1 MKTMIMN
8 TLGLLMVAFV
18 MFLIFKKIKSII
30 PTLLGGALSKDH
42 IPTAPEY
49 ENSGL
54 NMSNIIELDE
64 EDIDIDDL
72 DSDDEL
78 VLSKST
84 GDNESGDDVEDNSE
98 DDVEDNSEDDVED
111 NSEDDVEDNSED
123 NSEDDVEDGDVEE
136 PVVVEPVVEEPVV
149 EEPVVEEP
157 VVEEPVRKRRGS
169 KNTKAK
175 KGNTI
180 KI

>member
-111 NSEDDVEDNSED
+111 NSED

-136 PVVVEPVVEEPVV
+136 PVVV
-149 EEPVVEEP
+149 EPVVEEP

>member
-98 DDVEDNSEDDVED
+98 DDVED
-111 NSEDDVEDNSED
+111 
-123 NSEDDVEDGDVEE
+123 GDVEE
-136 PVVVEPVVEEPVV
+136 PVVV
-149 EEPVVEEP
+149 EPVVEEP

>member
-98 DDVEDNSEDDVED
+98 DDVEDNSED
-111 NSEDDVEDNSED
+111 
-123 NSEDDVEDGDVEE
+123 GD
-136 PVVVEPVVEEPVV
+136 
-149 EEPVVEEP
+149 VEEP